1 MPYMNVTCQT
11 TGPPRTES
19 HPRFS
24 TEATYRVQCLFSLAM
39 LMMNL
44 GVHVGVPNNA
54 GGLEKNSKL
63 IEMTC

>member
-1 MPYMNVTCQT
+1 MPNHRT
-11 TGPPRTES
+11 TEDGKPPS
-19 HPRFS
+19 LFYGS
-24 TEATYRVQCLFSLAM
+24 YYRVQGLFSLAM